1 MPNKCKRSHKKL
13 KLANVSELILSVS
26 NILFLVLIYFE
37 YFLLLWYLLICVYFV
52 CIICMPLVHMCCV
65 DGESCWFRTGLNLIS
80 RNLHH
85 KICPHTGFAL
95 TKMSGSASPCQKTI
109 NCSVSLGV
117 RIYLLYLRSPEKPGK
132 GVFLT
137 IASLCIF
144 LSK

>member
-1 MPNKCKRSHKKL
+1 
-13 KLANVSELILSVS
+13 
-26 NILFLVLIYFE
+26 
-37 YFLLLWYLLICVYFV
+37 
-52 CIICMPLVHMCCV
+52 MPLVHMCCV

-132 GVFLT
+132 GVFLM